1 MTITKEDPRVVAA
14 RKRVDDLVGFYWHLA
29 FFVLANAFMVWQDL
43 AGGGGLDWAYW
54 AFVPWGIGLLSHAM
68 AVFVLTP
75 AWQERKVQEL
85 LEKDRS
91 VH

>member
-1 MTITKEDPRVVAA
+1 MTWSASTGIWPSMCWPTRS
-14 RKRVDDLVGFYWHLA
+14 L
-29 FFVLANAFMVWQDL
+29 WQDL